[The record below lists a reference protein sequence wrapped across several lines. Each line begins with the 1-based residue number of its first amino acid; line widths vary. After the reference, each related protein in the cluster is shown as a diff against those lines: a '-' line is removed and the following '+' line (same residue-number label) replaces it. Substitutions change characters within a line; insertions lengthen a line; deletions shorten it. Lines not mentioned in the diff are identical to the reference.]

1 MDDMGVGYETLQAL
15 NPTITMAS
23 SQLVGSRGAYAS
35 WIGYG
40 PTTQT
45 FGGLC
50 HLWNFDDGDPPPGNP
65 AIHPDHFVGRLC
77 AIAGLLGVYAR
88 ERVGHGYHSDIAQV
102 EATIANIG
110 DLLVKESLMPGSVQP
125 VGNDDERGAPWGVFP
140 CAGEQKWAVICVRD
154 DRDWRALVDATGQ
167 AAWGADPRFATVD
180 ARIANRDE
188 INANVAAWT
197 ATLTPYEV
205 MARLQGHGVPAAA
218 MLASIDQF
226 TDPQFMAR
234 GYMVPV
240 EQQDIGP
247 LTFEGPAFRATGM
260 VDPRIEQAPR
270 LGEHTREIART
281 MLGLSDDEID
291 RLVAE
296 GVLEIPRQA

>member
-1 MDDMGVGYETLQAL
+1 
-15 NPTITMAS
+15 MAS

-88 ERVGHGYHSDIAQV
+88 GEVGHGYHSDIAQV

-110 DLLVKESLMPGSVQP
+110 DLLAKESIAPGSVRP
-125 VGNDDERGAPWGVFP
+125 EGNDDERGAPWGVFP

-154 DRDWRALVDATGQ
+154 DREWNALIEATGQ
-167 AAWGADPRFATVD
+167 AAWGTDPRFATAE
-180 ARIANRDE
+180 ARKTNRR
-188 INANVAAWT
+188 IVNAALAEWT
-197 ATLTPYEV
+197 ATIAPYDV
-205 MARLQGHGVPAAA
+205 MARLQAKGVPAGA

-226 TDPQFMAR
+226 TDPHFVAR
-234 GYMVPV
+234 GYPVPV
-240 EQQDIGP
+240 EQQDLGP

-260 VDPRIEQAPR
+260 TDPRIEQAPL

-281 MLGLSDDEID
+281 MLGLNDDEID
-291 RLVAE
+291 RLVAD
-296 GVLEIPRQA
+296 GVLEVPRQAK